1 MHDMNRPTSLT
12 RRRMALA
19 LPLLGSA
26 AWLPSAFASAP
37 APLQRE
43 SRALMGTRLD
53 IVAEGGND
61 KQLRTAIDHAW
72 HEMDRLAA
80 LTLLAGS

>member
-53 IVAEGGND
+53 IVAEGGSD
-61 KQLRTAIDHAW
+61 KQLRTAIRRHRRDTHF
-72 HEMDRLAA
+72 
-80 LTLLAGS
+80 